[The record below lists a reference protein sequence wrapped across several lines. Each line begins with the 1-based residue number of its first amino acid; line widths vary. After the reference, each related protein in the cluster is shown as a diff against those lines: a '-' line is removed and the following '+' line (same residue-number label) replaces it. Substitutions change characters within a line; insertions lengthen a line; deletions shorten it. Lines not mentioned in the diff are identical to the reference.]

1 MRFAPGLP
9 IALVGCLTLGA
20 CATVPKG
27 MVKVPAGPFVMGSS
41 QTDEDLEAVSLGL
54 PEPWFADERPA
65 RTMTLPTF
73 YIDRTEVTNQAYGAY
88 VAAHPEASAPDDW
101 ARRQVPPG
109 KEDHPVAYV
118 TWHHAEHFCRWL
130 NKRLPTES
138 EWEKAARG
146 PDGLAYPWGN
156 AFDRRKANVSKGPFD
171 RGHTEPVGSH
181 PDGASPYGALDMI
194 GNVWEWVQDDYAPY
208 PGNDQ
213 PVEAFHGGFKAM
225 RGLSFEAVGHFP
237 PPTYGEVVAKSAR
250 AAFRG
255 YDQPLARLRDVGFR
269 CAKDGR

>member
-1 MRFAPGLP
+1 MRSWSGLLFA
-9 IALVGCLTLGA
+9 ALVFSLTSGG

-27 MVKVPAGPFVMGSS
+27 MVRVPAGPFVMGTA
-41 QTDEDLEAVSLGL
+41 QVDEDQDAVSLGL

-65 RTMTLPTF
+65 RTVTLPTF
-73 YIDRTEVTNQAYGAY
+73 YIDRTEVTNRAYGTY
-88 VAAHPEASAPDDW
+88 IAAHPEASAPDDW
-101 ARRQVPPG
+101 SRRQVPPG

-118 TWHHAEHFCRWL
+118 TWHHADHFCRWL
-130 NKRLPTES
+130 EKRLPTEA

-171 RGHTEPVGSH
+171 RGKTQPVGSH

-194 GNVWEWVQDDYAPY
+194 GNVWEWVEDDYGPY
-208 PGNDQ
+208 PGNDTG
-213 PVEAFHGGFKAM
+213 VEAFHGGFKAM

-255 YDQPLARLRDVGFR
+255 YDQPAARLRDVGFR
-269 CAKDGR
+269 CAKDP

>member
-9 IALVGCLTLGA
+9 IAALVCCLTFGG

-27 MVKVPAGPFVMGSS
+27 MVKVPAGPFVMGTS
-41 QTDEDLEAVSLGL
+41 QTDEDLDAISLGL

-65 RTMTLPTF
+65 RTVTLPTF
-73 YIDRTEVTNQAYGAY
+73 YIDRTEVTNRAYGAY
-88 VAAHPEASAPDDW
+88 IASHPEAAAPDDW
-101 ARRQVPPG
+101 SRREIPPG
-109 KEDHPVAYV
+109 REDHPVAYV
-118 TWHHAEHFCRWL
+118 TWHHADHFCRWL
-130 NKRLPTES
+130 EKRLPTEA

-156 AFDRRKANVSKGPFD
+156 DFDRRRANVSKGPFD
-171 RGHTEPVGSH
+171 RGRTESVGSH
-181 PDGASPYGALDMI
+181 PDGASPYGVLDMI
-194 GNVWEWVQDDYAPY
+194 GNVWEWVRDDYAPY
-208 PGNDQ
+208 PGNDE

-255 YDQPLARLRDVGFR
+255 YDQPATRLRDVGFR
-269 CAKDGR
+269 CAKDP